1 MAMHGKVAKCISA
14 MGAGRKKKTLH
25 LKEKPQP
32 YYTVNCS
39 VPARNLRKSDLG
51 AVIFGCKHNTI
62 KECLLKQLFG
72 LPAPHYAYVKNIH
85 PGLILFL
92 FNYSDRKL
100 HGIFEAES
108 AGQLEIN
115 PHGWTTDSTMST
127 PYPAQ
132 VQVRIKQQC
141 CPLPEHVFRPLIADN
156 YYEARL
162 FWFELDRAQTNKLIS
177 LFSSSPLVAPAPS
190 SQNTTRWNTLFHPVP
205 ALESRERDDD
215 IENLVSEA
223 NNTSSDHTIEWT
235 CDASSLPTQNISEP
249 SVGAEAVAGNQK
261 FIPQRPYS
269 SVVSNVS
276 TSVPE
281 KTSQPEKKW
290 SALFETSSAYDTMRK
305 DERLRMQVTNPIS
318 LPPDQSDIG
327 WESSHGAPC
336 LDRENSHA
344 SEACE
349 DELTVGKY
357 DEDLDLES
365 CLYSSALKESAE
377 FLPPNTSVANTL
389 TAETRDGGQH
399 FKTVDLPLLDCSNLA
414 VGSSTLLDGERQPS
428 ESSLGYDA
436 NEICDDSREGPLHQ
450 KTNSEYSY
458 SSTTTNEMNFE
469 ENHESDTSQPFWTAD
484 QHAEQRCSSAAKMV
498 TEMKSSDLQTAVIK
512 LMQEIEGLKGS
523 QLKQIMKI
531 DTLEKELVESKV
543 EVQQL
548 KTRCTALES
557 GSFPAH
563 EVSNFQASNEVLAK
577 TDDSILIVGGY
588 DGSSWLSALDSY
600 SPSCDTMKSLSAM
613 TFLRSHASAAK
624 LNGELYIFGGVDDHV
639 WFDTVE
645 SYNPT
650 SNIWCSRPSLKQ
662 KKGSMAGASSHG
674 KIFAIGG
681 GNGVKCFSEVEMFD
695 PNIGRWIATR
705 SMQQKRFSPAT
716 TEINNALYV
725 VGGYNGRNYTKS
737 AERFDPREHSWT
749 GVGSMSSRRGCHS
762 LVALNQKL
770 YALGGYDGSKM
781 VSTVEAFDPRMG
793 SWMPGEAMNDSRG
806 YFGAVVIGESIYVI
820 GGLNEREE
828 ILNTIECYKEG
839 SGWEVT
845 NLKAVGKRCFFST
858 LL

>member
-1 MAMHGKVAKCISA
+1 MDPEAAHDALHGNKPHSPETIQLDPNPMDEEGSGADPLRRNSKKPRNDLLEIHYEGMIPNLLQDHGEKSQEKRIENPQNGSNQDNFPGTKSYREAVASRSTTSCA
-14 MGAGRKKKTLH
+14 GA
-25 LKEKPQP
+25 E
-32 YYTVNCS
+32 
-39 VPARNLRKSDLG
+39 AALG
-51 AVIFGCKHNTI
+51 DAGEECEPMEEDGGEAVIRH
-62 KECLLKQLFG
+62 
-72 LPAPHYAYVKNIH
+72 
-85 PGLILFL
+85 
-92 FNYSDRKL
+92 DRKL

-141 CPLPEHVFRPLIADN
+141 CPLPEHVFRPIIADN

-190 SQNTTRWNTLFHPVP
+190 SQHTTRWNTLFHPVP
-205 ALESRERDDD
+205 APDTRERDND

-235 CDASSLPTQNISEP
+235 WDAPALPAQNISEP

-261 FIPQRPYS
+261 FIPQRSYS

-305 DERLRMQVTNPIS
+305 DECLRMQVTNPIS
-318 LPPDQSDIG
+318 LPPDQSNIG

-344 SEACE
+344 LEACE
-349 DELTVGKY
+349 DELTAGKY

-365 CLYSSALKESAE
+365 FLNSSALKESAE

-399 FKTVDLPLLDCSNLA
+399 LKTVDLPLLDYSNLV
-414 VGSSTLLDGERQPS
+414 VGSSALLDGERQPS

-436 NEICDDSREGPLHQ
+436 NEICDDSREEPPHQ

-523 QLKQIMKI
+523 QLKQIMKVDI
-531 DTLEKELVESKV
+531 LEKELV
-543 EVQQL
+543 L
-548 KTRCTALES
+548 FFILL
-557 GSFPAH
+557 H
-563 EVSNFQASNEVLAK
+563 NNFS
-577 TDDSILIVGGY
+577 
-588 DGSSWLSALDSY
+588 
-600 SPSCDTMKSLSAM
+600 
-613 TFLRSHASAAK
+613 
-624 LNGELYIFGGVDDHV
+624 
-639 WFDTVE
+639 
-645 SYNPT
+645 
-650 SNIWCSRPSLKQ
+650 
-662 KKGSMAGASSHG
+662 
-674 KIFAIGG
+674 
-681 GNGVKCFSEVEMFD
+681 
-695 PNIGRWIATR
+695 
-705 SMQQKRFSPAT
+705 
-716 TEINNALYV
+716 
-725 VGGYNGRNYTKS
+725 
-737 AERFDPREHSWT
+737 
-749 GVGSMSSRRGCHS
+749 
-762 LVALNQKL
+762 
-770 YALGGYDGSKM
+770 
-781 VSTVEAFDPRMG
+781 
-793 SWMPGEAMNDSRG
+793 
-806 YFGAVVIGESIYVI
+806 
-820 GGLNEREE
+820 
-828 ILNTIECYKEG
+828 
-839 SGWEVT
+839 
-845 NLKAVGKRCFFST
+845 FST
-858 LL
+858 LHSSRF